1 MSVAVYT
8 KTASL
13 YHWLVA
19 IPLMGSIGCVLQAQN
34 TPKEQKKDKANLMH
48 LHKSLG
54 VLTGMIV
61 APRFAYRLFARSK
74 YSSVGHLPG
83 TGPVEGAASTASHLG
98 LYGFMTIM
106 PLTGIGM
113 GMYGGKGL
121 PFFWTTIPGFEK
133 KNGKLAG
140 QNFKIHKTLGT
151 YGKYLVPI
159 HAGAAFGHYFTNAP
173 KIFTRINPFRGPPK
187 H

>member
-1 MSVAVYT
+1 MCVSIAFT
-8 KTASL
+8 IAL
-13 YHWLVA
+13 LILNFIIF
-19 IPLMGSIGCVLQAQN
+19 IPIFNVTNKYNYIENHQ
-34 TPKEQKKDKANLMH
+34 
-48 LHKSLG
+48 
-54 VLTGMIV
+54 
-61 APRFAYRLFARSK
+61 

-83 TGPVEGAASTASHLG
+83 TGPVAGAASSASHLG

-140 QNFKIHKTLGT
+140 QVSTISIFVFKYASLLLPKTL
-151 YGKYLVPI
+151 
-159 HAGAAFGHYFTNAP
+159 
-173 KIFTRINPFRGPPK
+173 
-187 H
+187 